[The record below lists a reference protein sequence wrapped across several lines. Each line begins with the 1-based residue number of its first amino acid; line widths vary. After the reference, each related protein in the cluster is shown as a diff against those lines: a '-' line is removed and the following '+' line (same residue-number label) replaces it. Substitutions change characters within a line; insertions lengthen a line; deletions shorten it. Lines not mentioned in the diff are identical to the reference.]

1 MSAPLTPTPTPTPN
15 DAAAAAAAAQAAQ
28 QTAPEPPAPPQLTA
42 PAQPPAGGDP
52 APTPAAA
59 KTQEPL
65 SHEDALKELE
75 KVRREAANYR
85 TQVRELEPLAK
96 AQRDLEDAQ
105 KTELQRAQEQNAQ
118 LVAQLEAAER
128 AALVAT
134 HQIPDEYQTLVTGT
148 TPEERAASAQL
159 VGQLIARTQ
168 QQTPAPPAP
177 PSQRPLEGLTP
188 GASPTP
194 PAPPDNSYPASWFPT
209 AGNNS

>member
-1 MSAPLTPTPTPTPN
+1 MSAPLTPTPN
-15 DAAAAAAAAQAAQ
+15 DAAAAAQAAQ
-28 QTAPEPPAPPQLTA
+28 QAAPAPTGPPQPA
-42 PAQPPAGGDP
+42 VPAQPPAGGEP
-52 APTPAAA
+52 APAPDAPKAD
-59 KTQEPL
+59 EPL
-65 SHEDALKELE
+65 SHEAALKELE

-105 KTELQRAQEQNAQ
+105 KTDLEREREQNQQ
-118 LVAQLEAAER
+118 LREQLEAAER
-128 AALVAT
+128 TALVAT
-134 HQIPDEYQTLVTGT
+134 HQIPEEYQALVTGS

-168 QQTPAPPAP
+168 QQTPAPTAP

-194 PAPPDNSYPASWFPT
+194 PAQPDHSYPASWLPT
-209 AGNNS
+209 AGTNS